1 TVHYFSN
8 GHKGYPKE
16 RLEVFCE
23 GKIVSCD
30 NFRRTTGYGVK
41 VKCKT
46 RTQDKGHAVGV
57 LAFLKSVKDGGEWPI
72 PLEEILEVS
81 RETVRLA
88 EAFQR

>member
-1 TVHYFSN
+1 VHYFSN

-46 RTQDKGHAVGV
+46 RTQDKGHAAGV
-57 LAFLKSVKDGGEWPI
+57 LAFLKAVKEGGEWPI